1 MTLPM
6 QRAAEA
12 AIGVTAGGT
21 GVAVWMNWIQGTAA
35 TVAAVFG
42 ALIAGI
48 TLWRMV
54 FPRRD
59 PSNGKRD

>member
-1 MTLPM
+1 MTHPL

-35 TVAAVFG
+35 TVAAVVG
-42 ALIAGI
+42 AVIGCL
-48 TLWRMV
+48 TLYRML
-54 FPRRD
+54 R
-59 PSNGKRD
+59 NGKRDQ

>member
-1 MTLPM
+1 VTPPL

-35 TVAAVFG
+35 TVAAVVG
-42 ALIAGI
+42 AIIGCL

-54 FPRRD
+54 FPR
-59 PSNGKRD
+59 NGKKGE